1 MHKVVISAQLVKTN
15 RYKLCPFY
23 LAIKKVKKFKVGE
36 NKIMQIR
43 TWNLYLGAVWSSAYF
58 KY

>member
-1 MHKVVISAQLVKTN
+1 MKTN
-15 RYKLCPFY
+15 RCKLGPFY
-23 LAIKKVKKFKVGE
+23 LAIKKKFKVGE

-43 TWNLYLGAVWSSAYF
+43 TRSLYLRAVWGSASF